1 MAYQTNSS
9 MSKDDWAKKEM
20 RELYCKSI
28 NTLLM
33 QGTELKKALESAKTI
48 VDTAF
53 KNYPDSVSGSGEKLE
68 NIIN

>member
-33 QGTELKKALESAKTI
+33 QGMEPDATMKIAKSI
-48 VDTAF
+48 IDTAF
-53 KNYPDSVSGSGEKLE
+53 KNYPDATEPKGEKLE